1 MADRKLLF
9 ICEGLQDE
17 PDFLRHM
24 MLKVFPDISYKI
36 YSYRTTIHT
45 LASRLKNEYPDFDD
59 GYHDIRL
66 ILRDNERDQD
76 LRDILSGSFSDI
88 ILAFDFDPHHD
99 HPDFDTVRRML
110 AYFCDSTDMGK
121 LYINYPMMQ
130 SYKHLKCLPDPDYI
144 NRKASPRGYKEL
156 VGIESCM
163 TDLQKYSYEIFIQIA
178 KHNLIKVHNILHN
191 LILIPDS
198 ESYYKIDWVGLFDKE
213 LEIFWNIDM
222 VDVINTLCFFP
233 VDYNPT
239 DFFKRIRRHQ

>member
-17 PDFLRHM
+17 PDFLKHM

-66 ILRDNERDQD
+66 ILRDNEKNQD

-88 ILAFDFDPHHD
+88 ILAFDFEPHHD

-144 NRKASPRGYKEL
+144 NRKAFPRGYKEL

-163 TDLQKYSYEIFIQIA
+163 TDLQKYNYEIFIQIA
-178 KHNLIKVHNILHN
+178 IHNLIKIYNILRN
-191 LILIPDS
+191 LRLIPDS
-198 ESYYKIDWVGLFDKE
+198 ESYYKMDWVELFDRE
-213 LEIFWNIDM
+213 LEIYWNTDM

-233 VDYNPT
+233 VDYNPA
-239 DFFKRIRRHQ
+239 DFIERIRRHQ